1 MKTGKS
7 IGAIILMVLLLTPM
21 ACSDMP
27 IETAISQQSLDM
39 AEEKAEIEAIIQKSN
54 IKRFLLENKDA
65 FNRESLSNIE

>member
-1 MKTGKS
+1 
-7 IGAIILMVLLLTPM
+7 
-21 ACSDMP
+21 MP